1 MTPHATA
8 PAASVDGG
16 NATGVPDASRAAE
29 KHKKQRDEARIQL
42 SLSSVQSNHKLMQ
55 CSHCLVACS
64 GRGAI

>member
-29 KHKKQRDEARIQL
+29 KHKKQRDEVRTQL
-42 SLSSVQSNHKLMQ
+42 ALSSSTTALSCSEDSTKLKNY
-55 CSHCLVACS
+55 C
-64 GRGAI
+64 